1 MARTGLARCIKAGEV
16 RQGSEAKGNAGRVE
30 VRQAWNEVEGSDTE
44 GTESEGTE
52 MQVRKGRSVKER
64 RESRGRHGVGAAV
77 GTVLD

>member
-1 MARTGLARCIKAGEV
+1 MWNGMAQFGRSGVEGTGLAREGKA
-16 RQGSEAKGNAGRVE
+16 R
-30 VRQAWNEVEGSDTE
+30 
-44 GTESEGTE
+44 EGTE